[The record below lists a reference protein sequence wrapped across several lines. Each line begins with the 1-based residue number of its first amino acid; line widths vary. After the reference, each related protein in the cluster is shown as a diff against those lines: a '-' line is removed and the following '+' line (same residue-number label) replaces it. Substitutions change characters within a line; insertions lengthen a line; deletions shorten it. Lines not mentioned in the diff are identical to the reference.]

1 MTGYYLKELTVPIPQ
16 NDGRVVIR
24 RGKTVEYELD
34 RTYSQ
39 ERQDTRVTRRVIGK
53 VDPVN
58 LGRMFPNEMY
68 FQLFPENEVP
78 EEVRDE
84 FLRGCEIKRR
94 MQEIRRSPEEIVD
107 RVINGLNELRDDGR
121 NVGDGSESGG
131 FPQGNAHAPRPDSG
145 SRTARVSAQTP
156 FGCSVNNLSYILLR
170 RLFDDIYYSVEELA
184 GKYPNEVIVPF
195 KVKQINEVLEEIRK
209 NVDDEGILP
218 YLRLIEEPGIT
229 EENGST
235 IIKGLTYSDVLL
247 MMKWYKVL
255 PR

>member
-121 NVGDGSESGG
+121 NVGDGSVVPHSWNEQKPSPCSGK
-131 FPQGNAHAPRPDSG
+131 S
-145 SRTARVSAQTP
+145 
-156 FGCSVNNLSYILLR
+156 LSYILLR

>member
-1 MTGYYLKELTVPIPQ
+1 MAGYYMKEMTVPIP
-16 NDGRVVIR
+16 DDRRVVIR
-24 RGKTVEYELD
+24 REKTVEYEID
-34 RTYSQ
+34 RNRS
-39 ERQDTRVTRRVIGK
+39 EDKGDTRVTRRVIGK

-94 MQEIRRSPEEIVD
+94 MQEIRRSPEEIIEGV
-107 RVINGLNELRDDGR
+107 VNGLSELGAGGR
-121 NVGDGSESGG
+121 NVGDGSLVPHSCNCEKPS
-131 FPQGNAHAPRPDSG
+131 P
-145 SRTARVSAQTP
+145 
-156 FGCSVNNLSYILLR
+156 CSEKSLSYVLLR
-170 RLFDDIYYSVEELA
+170 RLFDDIYYAIEELA
-184 GKYPNEVIVPF
+184 SKYPNEVIVPF

>member
-1 MTGYYLKELTVPIPQ
+1 MAGYYMKEMTVPIP
-16 NDGRVVIR
+16 DDRRVVIR
-24 RGKTVEYELD
+24 REKTVEYEID
-34 RTYSQ
+34 RSIS
-39 ERQDTRVTRRVIGK
+39 EEKGDTRVTRRVIGK

-58 LGRMFPNEMY
+58 PGRMFPNEMY

-94 MQEIRRSPEEIVD
+94 MQEIRRSPEEIIEGV
-107 RVINGLNELRDDGR
+107 VNGLNHL
-121 NVGDGSESGG
+121 GG
-131 FPQGNAHAPRPDSG
+131 FPIAS
-145 SRTARVSAQTP
+145 QTL
-156 FGCSVNNLSYILLR
+156 FGRSSNENMDNKLNYVMIR
-170 RLFDDIYYSVEELA
+170 RLFDDVYYSVEELA

>member
-1 MTGYYLKELTVPIPQ
+1 MAGYYMKEMTVPIP
-16 NDGRVVIR
+16 DDRRVVIR
-24 RGKTVEYELD
+24 REKTVEYEID
-34 RTYSQ
+34 RNRS
-39 ERQDTRVTRRVIGK
+39 EDKGDTRVVRRVIGK

-94 MQEIRRSPEEIVD
+94 MQEIRRSPEEIIEGV
-107 RVINGLNELRDDGR
+107 VNGLSELGAGGR
-121 NVGDGSESGG
+121 NVGDGSLVPHSCNCEKPS
-131 FPQGNAHAPRPDSG
+131 P
-145 SRTARVSAQTP
+145 
-156 FGCSVNNLSYILLR
+156 CSEKSLNYVILR
-170 RLFDDIYYSVEELA
+170 RLFDDIYYAIEELA
-184 GKYPNEVIVPF
+184 SKYPNEVIAPF

>member
-1 MTGYYLKELTVPIPQ
+1 MAGYYMKEMTVPIP
-16 NDGRVVIR
+16 DDRRVVIR
-24 RGKTVEYELD
+24 REKTVEYEID
-34 RTYSQ
+34 RNRS
-39 ERQDTRVTRRVIGK
+39 EDKGDTRVTRRVIGK

-94 MQEIRRSPEEIVD
+94 MQEIRRSPEEIIEGV
-107 RVINGLNELRDDGR
+107 VNGLSELGCGR
-121 NVGDGSESGG
+121 NVGDGSLVPHSCNCEKPS
-131 FPQGNAHAPRPDSG
+131 P
-145 SRTARVSAQTP
+145 
-156 FGCSVNNLSYILLR
+156 CSEKSLSYVLLR
-170 RLFDDIYYSVEELA
+170 RLFDDIYYAIEELA
-184 GKYPNEVIVPF
+184 SKYPNEVIAPF

>member
-1 MTGYYLKELTVPIPQ
+1 MAGYYMKEMTVPIP
-16 NDGRVVIR
+16 DDRRVVIR
-24 RGKTVEYELD
+24 REKTVEYEID
-34 RTYSQ
+34 RSIS
-39 ERQDTRVTRRVIGK
+39 EEKGDTRVTRRVIGK

-58 LGRMFPNEMY
+58 PGRMFPNEMY

-84 FLRGCEIKRR
+84 FLRGCEIKRQ
-94 MQEIRRSPEEIVD
+94 MQEIRRSPEEIVEG
-107 RVINGLNELRDDGR
+107 VISGLSELR
-121 NVGDGSESGG
+121 NVGDGSVVPHSWNE
-131 FPQGNAHAPRPDSG
+131 QNRPLVPPNSLNY
-145 SRTARVSAQTP
+145 V
-156 FGCSVNNLSYILLR
+156 ILR
-170 RLFDDIYYSVEELA
+170 RLFDDVYYSVEELA

>member
-1 MTGYYLKELTVPIPQ
+1 MAGYYMKEMTVPIP
-16 NDGRVVIR
+16 DDRRVVIR
-24 RGKTVEYELD
+24 REKTVEYEID
-34 RTYSQ
+34 RNRL
-39 ERQDTRVTRRVIGK
+39 EDKGDTRVTRRVIGK

-58 LGRMFPNEMY
+58 PGRMFPNEMY

-84 FLRGCEIKRR
+84 FLRGCEIKRQ
-94 MQEIRRSPEEIVD
+94 MQEIRRSPEEIIEGV
-107 RVINGLNELRDDGR
+107 VNGLSELGAGGR

-156 FGCSVNNLSYILLR
+156 FGSHNIGSLSYVLLR
-170 RLFDDIYYSVEELA
+170 RLFDDIYYAIEELA
-184 GKYPNEVIVPF
+184 SKYPNEVIAPF

-209 NVDDEGILP
+209 NVDDKGILS
-218 YLRLIEEPGIT
+218 YLRLIEEP
-229 EENGST
+229 EETGEDGKSVL
-235 IIKGLTYSDVLL
+235 KGLTYSDILL
-247 MMKWYKVL
+247 MLKWYKVL

>member
-1 MTGYYLKELTVPIPQ
+1 MAGYYMKEMTVPIP
-16 NDGRVVIR
+16 DDRRVVIR
-24 RGKTVEYELD
+24 REKTVEYEID
-34 RTYSQ
+34 RNRS
-39 ERQDTRVTRRVIGK
+39 EDKGDTRVTRRVIGK

-131 FPQGNAHAPRPDSG
+131 FPVAPR
-145 SRTARVSAQTP
+145 AP

>member
-1 MTGYYLKELTVPIPQ
+1 MDQYYLKELTVPIPQ
-16 NDGRVVIR
+16 DRLAVIR
-24 RGKTVEYELD
+24 KGKSVEYETD
-34 RTYSQ
+34 RIYSP
-39 ERQDTRVTRRVIGK
+39 ETKNTRVVRRVIGK

-58 LGRMFPNEMY
+58 PGRMFPNETY

-84 FLRGCEIKRR
+84 FLRGCEIKRQ
-94 MQEIRRSPEEIVD
+94 MQEIRRSPEEIIEGV
-107 RVINGLNELRDDGR
+107 VNGLSELGCGR
-121 NVGDGSESGG
+121 NVGDGSLVPHSCNCEKPS
-131 FPQGNAHAPRPDSG
+131 P
-145 SRTARVSAQTP
+145 
-156 FGCSVNNLSYILLR
+156 CSEKSLSYVLLR
-170 RLFDDIYYSVEELA
+170 RLFDDIYYAIEELA
-184 GKYPNEVIVPF
+184 SKYPNEVIAPF

-209 NVDDEGILP
+209 NVDDKGILP